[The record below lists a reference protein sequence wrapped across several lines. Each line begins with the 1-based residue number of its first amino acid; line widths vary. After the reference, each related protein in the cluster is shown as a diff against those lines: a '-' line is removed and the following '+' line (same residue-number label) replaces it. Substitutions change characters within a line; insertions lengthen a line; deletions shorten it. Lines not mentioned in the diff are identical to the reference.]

1 MIIREYYLNDEESAL
16 YIEFS
21 TEQDGDEFYR
31 ILNLTRSEVE
41 YYTPT
46 ILEDLEGIDEDFV
59 IELVQEYLKSNEA
72 PEEQLL

>member
-46 ILEDLEGIDEDFV
+46 ILEDLEDIDEDFV

>member
-31 ILNLTRSEVE
+31 VLNLTRSEVE

-46 ILEDLEGIDEDFV
+46 ILEDLEDIDEDF
-59 IELVQEYLKSNEA
+59 ITELVQEYLKSNEA

>member
-1 MIIREYYLNDEESAL
+1 MIIREFYLNDEESAL

-31 ILNLTRSEVE
+31 VLNLTRSEVE

-46 ILEDLEGIDEDFV
+46 ILEDLEDIDEDFV
-59 IELVQEYLKSNEA
+59 IELIQEYLKSNEA

>member
-21 TEQDGDEFYR
+21 TKQDGDEFYR
-31 ILNLTRSEVE
+31 VLNLTRSEVE

-46 ILEDLEGIDEDFV
+46 ILEDLEDIDEDFV

>member
-31 ILNLTRSEVE
+31 VLNLTRSEVE

-46 ILEDLEGIDEDFV
+46 ILEDLEDIDEDFV
-59 IELVQEYLKSNEA
+59 IELVQEYLKTNEA

>member
-31 ILNLTRSEVE
+31 VLNLTRSEVE

-46 ILEDLEGIDEDFV
+46 ILEDLEDIDEDFV

>member
-31 ILNLTRSEVE
+31 VLNLTRSEVE

-46 ILEDLEGIDEDFV
+46 ILEDLEDIDEDFV
-59 IELVQEYLKSNEA
+59 IELIQEYLKSNEA

>member
-1 MIIREYYLNDEESAL
+1 MIIREFYLNDEDSAL

-31 ILNLTRSEVE
+31 VLNLTRSEVE

-46 ILEDLEGIDEDFV
+46 ILEDLEDIDEDFV
-59 IELVQEYLKSNEA
+59 IELIQEYLKSNEA